1 MWTIVCRLSTSVK
14 EASWPPKIA
23 CLLACWVKQSY
34 LVKELSNKVE
44 GRRSDIHTR
53 EGGLPYHSR

>member
-1 MWTIVCRLSTSVK
+1 MWTIVCRLSTSVI
-14 EASWPPKIA
+14 EAFSPQKIA
-23 CLLACWVKQSY
+23 CLLVCWVKQSY